1 MTVEIFQEKL
11 SDIEAKQL
19 NPLVL
24 AFIGDAVYEVFVRN
38 HLLLKNR
45 NLKVNDLHKY
55 VVEFVKAKAQS
66 NIMKFIEHELTEDEV
81 YIYKRGRNCKSATV
95 PKNANVTDYRIA
107 TGFEAVIGY
116 LHLTGREDR
125 LNYIYSMII
134 ELSEV

>member
-19 NPLVL
+19 NPLIL

-66 NIMKFIEHELTEDEV
+66 NIMKLIEHELTEGEM

-116 LHLTGREDR
+116 LHLTGREER
-125 LNYIYSMII
+125 LNYIYNMII

>member
-19 NPLVL
+19 NPLIL

-66 NIMKFIEHELTEDEV
+66 NIMKLIEHELTECEM

-116 LHLTGREDR
+116 LHLTGREER
-125 LNYIYSMII
+125 LNYIYNMII